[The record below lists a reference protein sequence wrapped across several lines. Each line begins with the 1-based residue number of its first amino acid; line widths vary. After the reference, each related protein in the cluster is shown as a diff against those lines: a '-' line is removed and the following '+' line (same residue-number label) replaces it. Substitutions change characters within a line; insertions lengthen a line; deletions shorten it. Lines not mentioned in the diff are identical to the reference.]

1 MEATMFEALDI
12 STTGLIA
19 QHTRLNVIS
28 DNIANAETIL
38 NEKGEYAPYRR
49 RAAIL
54 AAGDGMTGSTEGVS
68 VIDIELD
75 QSDFQMRY
83 EPGSPWAD
91 EAGYVGYPNVSVVVE
106 QMNALE
112 ASRSYEANIS
122 AIEASKAMI
131 NAALQIIG

>member
-1 MEATMFEALDI
+1 MFEALDI
-12 STTGLIA
+12 STTGLVA

-38 NEKGEYAPYRR
+38 NAKGEYEPYRR

-54 AAGDGMTGSTEGVS
+54 AAGDAMTGDPAGVS
-68 VIDIELD
+68 VVEIELD
-75 QSDFQMRY
+75 QSDLKMRY

-112 ASRSYEANIS
+112 AARSYEANIS

>member
-1 MEATMFEALDI
+1 
-12 STTGLIA
+12 
-19 QHTRLNVIS
+19 
-28 DNIANAETIL
+28 
-38 NEKGEYAPYRR
+38 
-49 RAAIL
+49 
-54 AAGDGMTGSTEGVS
+54 MTGSTEGVS
-68 VIDIELD
+68 VIEIELD

-112 ASRSYEANIS
+112 AARSYEANIS